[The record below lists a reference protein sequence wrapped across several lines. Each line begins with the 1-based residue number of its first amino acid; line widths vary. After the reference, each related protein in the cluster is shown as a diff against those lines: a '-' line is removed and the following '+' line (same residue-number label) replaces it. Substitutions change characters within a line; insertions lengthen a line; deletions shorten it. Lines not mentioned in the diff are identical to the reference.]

1 MVARGVHDPD
11 RARFFVE
18 LILRR
23 AHFFSGIIKIGKRDR
38 RFQNS
43 ANGVG
48 VQQVGTEL
56 IAKLEGAV
64 RCDLERLDVE
74 IGASQDALGAKMI
87 GDSERDF
94 LVWVMQL
101 NKRFDLNR
109 TRTALRSFEVRSNP
123 VNPQV
128 EVRRIFHR
136 AEAVVGYNHEAAVA
150 VIRNRRKALHRLLVD
165 ERHGLAVDRRGAEL
179 LT

>member
-11 RARFFVE
+11 RARFFVD

-56 IAKLEGAV
+56 IAKPEGAV
-64 RCDLERLDVE
+64 CDLERLDVE

-101 NKRFDLNR
+101 NKCFDLNR
-109 TRTALRSFEVRSNP
+109 ARTTLRSFEVRSNP
-123 VNPQV
+123 INPQV
-128 EVRRIFHR
+128 KVRRIFI
-136 AEAVVGYNHEAAVA
+136 AP
-150 VIRNRRKALHRLLVD
+150 
-165 ERHGLAVDRRGAEL
+165 
-179 LT
+179 